1 MRMYS
6 VMVAAILSLIVLIG
20 ILAFIKTANE
30 GTRDII
36 DKQTCKQ
43 SVEANA
49 LFRIDKLTMK
59 TDIKCP
65 TKFIKSSAAKKNAVF
80 ETLALAM
87 ADTWDEFL
95 MGKQEVFDTS
105 TQNYCVIRR
114 VVQFENPDEYSGFF
128 DYLIMH
134 DPPNIK
140 MPYFSYL
147 TGFSFEEGTKT
158 LNSNI
163 ELKNNDKIN
172 TNVPYA
178 AVFVMAKKEN
188 MGKLLGAQY
197 GAIAGASIGI
207 VTGSAIVYSTG
218 GIGAV
223 AAFGTVAKSTTIG
236 AALGTGVG
244 FLLGSKYPASWDAA
258 MLLIPYN
265 EESLKTLNCTKL
277 PAAITGETG
286 AAK

>member
-6 VMVAAILSLIVLIG
+6 VMVAAILSMVVLIS
-20 ILAFIKTANE
+20 ILAFIKSANE
-30 GTRDII
+30 GTRDIV

-49 LFRIDKLTMK
+49 LFRYDKLTMK

-65 TKFIKSSAAKKNAVF
+65 TKFIKSSAIKKNAVF

-95 MGKQEVFDTS
+95 MGKQEIFDTS

-114 VVQFENPDEYSGFF
+114 VIQFDNPEQYEGFF

-147 TGFSFEEGTKT
+147 TGFSFEEGKEA

-163 ELKNNDKIN
+163 ELEKNDKIN

-188 MGKLLGAQY
+188 IGKILGMKY
-197 GAIAGASIGI
+197 GAIAGTSVGVIAG
-207 VTGSAIVYSTG
+207 GAIVYSTG

-223 AAFGTVAKSTTIG
+223 AAAGTVFKSTAIG
-236 AALGTGVG
+236 AVLGTGTG

-265 EESLKTLNCTKL
+265 EESLKTLDCTKL
-277 PAAITGETG
+277 PTSITKEEG
-286 AAK
+286 AKG

>member
-6 VMVAAILSLIVLIG
+6 VMVAAILSLVVLVL
-20 ILAFIKTANE
+20 ILAFIKSTNE

-49 LFRIDKLTMK
+49 FFRYDKLTMK

-65 TKFIKSSAAKKNAVF
+65 TKFIKSSADNKNAVF

-95 MGKQEVFDTS
+95 MGKQEIFDTN

-134 DPPNIK
+134 DPPNVR

-147 TGFSFEEGTKT
+147 TGFSFEDGKET

-188 MGKLLGAQY
+188 IGKVLGAGY
-197 GAIAGASIGI
+197 GAIAGASVGVIAGG
-207 VTGSAIVYSTG
+207 TIVYFTG
-218 GIGAV
+218 GT
-223 AAFGTVAKSTTIG
+223 GTV
-236 AALGTGVG
+236 AALGTVSKSTAIGAFIGTGTG
-244 FLLGSKYPASWDAA
+244 FLLGSKYPAGWDAA
-258 MLLIPYN
+258 MLLVPYN
-265 EESLKTLNCTKL
+265 EESLKTLDCTKL
-277 PAAITGETG
+277 PVSLTTGKG
-286 AAK
+286 AEG

>member
-1 MRMYS
+1 MRIYS
-6 VMVAAILSLIVLIG
+6 VMVAAILSIIVLVLV
-20 ILAFIKTANE
+20 LAFIKSAGE
-30 GTRDII
+30 GTRDIV
-36 DKQTCKQ
+36 DKQICKQ
-43 SVEANA
+43 SVESNA
-49 LFRIDKLTMK
+49 FFRYDKLTMK

-65 TKFIKSSAAKKNAVF
+65 TIFIKSSADKKNAVF

-95 MGKQEVFDTS
+95 LGRVEIFDTS

-114 VVQFENPDEYSGFF
+114 VVQFENPEQYEGFF

-134 DPPNIK
+134 DPPNVR

-147 TGFSFEEGTKT
+147 TGFSFEEGTESFKQ
-158 LNSNI
+158 NI

-188 MGKLLGAQY
+188 IGKVLGAEY
-197 GAIAGASIGI
+197 GAIAGASVGVI
-207 VTGSAIVYSTG
+207 TG
-218 GIGAV
+218 GTILYFTGGTGAV
-223 AAFGTVAKSTTIG
+223 AAVGTVSKSTAIGTFIG
-236 AALGTGVG
+236 AGTG

-258 MLLIPYN
+258 MLLVPYN
-265 EESLKTLNCTKL
+265 EESLKTLDCTKL
-277 PAAITGETG
+277 PVAITKEEG
-286 AAK
+286 ASG